1 MAPAIFI
8 SLIQTMDTPVAKNVP
23 YELMQ
28 SRRDFLTA
36 TAFGA
41 TTMSLWP
48 VLGHAAIPAPSLPP
62 GKFLGSPGAA
72 KTSERHRN
80 LFNGDSCTFFYNPEI
95 YQPEDFKLES
105 LPDDPKVL
113 VARGGPFKPIA
124 IQRFVQRLADNGI
137 DTFAINPNASRA
149 WYPSKV
155 IPTILDGYRRGDREY
170 FRGHAVCQGVAPG
183 DKAGEEK
190 FIDRIMAFMNL
201 YQDLLDQK
209 VDWIAE
215 TAKACRVSKISPW
228 ASIRMNDFHGSKN
241 IEGSFFN
248 VPLLKDPSMRL
259 QHSGYSPTMYE
270 PGYRHGLNYEKAPV
284 RDLMFAQIK
293 EIVEDYDFEGME
305 LDWLRNPL
313 CCEPNAK
320 PETVAMMSDWIRSV
334 RALTQKRAAATGRPY
349 PLGLRL
355 PGKLEM
361 MKSIG
366 VDVVTLCREGTLD
379 FISPSGFWCTSWE
392 MPNDQLRRQVGDSV
406 AIYGVIEDGANTLPT
421 RSITHEF
428 TQRIRYTSASQE
440 ILHANAAG
448 KLVLGA
454 DGIEWFNFF
463 CTDQARL
470 PGLPSEYRY
479 LRAIDRLE
487 WLRGRPKHYCFS
499 RSDVGL
505 VHPPFEITPQLP
517 VTLSPLNSHPFRLPM
532 CAEPG
537 DRGLELVVQVIAP
550 TEAMPTALPISFNN
564 CWPNI
569 VAVPTDQPLYP
580 CGSLTH
586 HIPANR
592 AWNFHFP
599 ISLVRD
605 GWNEISIEN
614 GGETAL
620 TLLAIELA
628 VRPTHNERRG

>member
-1 MAPAIFI
+1 MNRPDPDNPA
-8 SLIQTMDTPVAKNVP
+8 SEPL
-23 YELMQ
+23 Q
-28 SRRDFLTA
+28 SRRNFLSVAAVGA
-36 TAFGA
+36 TAL
-41 TTMSLWP
+41 SLWP
-48 VLGHAAIPAPSLPP
+48 SLANGASSGSSAAPRKSAAGLG
-62 GKFLGSPGAA
+62 GA
-72 KTSERHRN
+72 KVSDCHRN
-80 LFNGDSCTFFYNPEI
+80 VFNGDSCTFFYNPEI
-95 YQPEDFKLES
+95 YQPEDFKLVP
-105 LPDDPKVL
+105 LPGDPKVQI
-113 VARGGPFKPIA
+113 ASGGPFKPIA
-124 IQRFVQRLADNGI
+124 IQRFVQQLADNGI

-170 FRGHAVCQGVAPG
+170 FRGHAVCQGIAPG
-183 DKAGEEK
+183 DKAGEEN

-209 VDWIAE
+209 VDWVAE
-215 TAKACRVSKISPW
+215 TAKACRVSRISPW

-248 VPLLKDPSMRL
+248 VPLLKDPAMRL

-270 PGYRHGLNYEKAPV
+270 PGYRRALNYEKTPV

-293 EIVEDYDFEGME
+293 EIVEDYDFEGLE

-313 CCEPNAK
+313 CCEPNANAA
-320 PETVAMMSDWIRSV
+320 TVAMMSDWIRSV
-334 RALTQKRAAATGRPY
+334 RALTQQRAAATGRPY
-349 PLGLRL
+349 PLGIRL

-366 VDVVTLCREGTLD
+366 VDVVSLCREGTLD

-392 MPNDQLRRQVGDSV
+392 MPHEQLRRQVGDAV

-421 RSITHEF
+421 RSTVHGF
-428 TQRIRYTSASQE
+428 TQRIRLISASRE

-454 DGIEWFNFF
+454 DAIEWFNFF
-463 CTDQARL
+463 CSDQTHL

-479 LRAIDRLE
+479 LREIARLE
-487 WLRGRPKHYCFS
+487 WLRGQPKHYCFS
-499 RSDVGL
+499 RSDIGL

-517 VTLSPLNSHPFRLPM
+517 VTLGHLHNHLFRLPM
-532 CAEPG
+532 CAEPA
-537 DRGLELVVQVIAP
+537 DRGLELVVQVVAP
-550 TEAMPTALPISFNN
+550 AEAAPAALPISFNN
-564 CWPNI
+564 SWPN
-569 VAVPTDQPLYP
+569 VAAVPTDELLYP

-586 HIPANR
+586 HIPENR

-599 ISLVRD
+599 VSLVRD

-614 GGETAL
+614 GGEAPL
-620 TLLAIELA
+620 TLLALELA
-628 VRPTHNERRG
+628 IRPVTPT

>member
-1 MAPAIFI
+1 MKTAAAENSSSE
-8 SLIQTMDTPVAKNVP
+8 SL
-23 YELMQ
+23 Q
-28 SRRDFLTA
+28 SRRNFLTTAALSA
-36 TAFGA
+36 TAL
-41 TTMSLWP
+41 SLWP
-48 VLGHAAIPAPSLPP
+48 ALARGATPASSPAS
-62 GKFLGSPGAA
+62 GSSAPLTGGR
-72 KTSERHRN
+72 KVRDGHRN

-95 YQPEDFKLES
+95 YQPEDFKLEP
-105 LPDDPKVL
+105 LDGDPKTL

-170 FRGHAVCQGVAPG
+170 FRGHAVCQGVPPG

-248 VPLLKDPSMRL
+248 VPLLKDPAMRL
-259 QHSGYSPTMYE
+259 EHSEYSPTMYE
-270 PGYRHGLNYEKAPV
+270 PSYRRALNYEKPEV
-284 RDLMFAQIK
+284 RALMFAQIK

-313 CCEPNAK
+313 CCEPNAT
-320 PETVAMMSDWIRSV
+320 PATVAMMSDWIRSV

-349 PLGLRL
+349 PLGIRL

-366 VDVVTLCREGTLD
+366 VDVVSLCREGTLD

-392 MPNDQLRRQVGDSV
+392 MPNDQLRREVGDAV

-421 RSITHEF
+421 RSITHGF
-428 TQRIRYTSASQE
+428 TQRIRYISASQE

-463 CTDQARL
+463 CTDQTHL

-479 LRAIDRLE
+479 LRDIERLE
-487 WLRGRPKHYCFS
+487 WLRGQPKHYCFS

-517 VTLSPLNSHPFRLPM
+517 VTLGHLHSHLFRLPM
-532 CAEPG
+532 CAEPA
-537 DRGLELVVQVIAP
+537 DRGLELVVQVVASADAAP
-550 TEAMPTALPISFNN
+550 AALPISFNN
-564 CWPNI
+564 CWPN
-569 VAVPTDQPLYP
+569 VTAVPTDQPLYP

-599 ISLVRD
+599 VSLVRD

-614 GGETAL
+614 GGEMPL
-620 TLLAIELA
+620 TLLALELA
-628 VRPTHNERRG
+628 VRPTTLA